1 MATRA
6 RTPHRPPRPR
16 RRPARAPAAAALW
29 AGGYA
34 ALQLGWAATRTTV
47 PWKAHSAYP
56 PVALLLLAAL
66 ALAAGAA
73 ALTTARPDG
82 RDSRADRTDPGGR
95 NGPNGPVGRD
105 GQAGRTGR
113 EGRNHQDGTARTGR
127 RPHRDG
133 GDDPSRRTGRGGP
146 TALGDRV
153 GRGAATA
160 VLAVAVA
167 VFAVGASGLPVH
179 FVSLVALSGL
189 ESATGL
195 AQVLLDAVGA
205 ALLLL
210 VLLAHRRRVRG
221 RCPRCGLAHGGAVD
235 GPLVHPR
242 ASRAP
247 RRTRIAA
254 YLLVCGLLPWAGV
267 KTVWTLGGSALGV
280 TAEAWERAV
289 APDES
294 GAAAAT
300 AAAGVD
306 VTVLAALLA
315 LLLLLGLLHPWG
327 QVFPHW
333 TLPLAG
339 RRVPRLLPLVPAWLT
354 GVPLAVY
361 GVVLNAVAALTAVGV
376 LHPVE
381 PLPPFTA
388 SWQLTWMVE
397 FGGLAFTGLG
407 TALVLAARSYGA
419 RTHPSCA
426 TAPTPAR

>member
-1 MATRA
+1 MLREADATARADREAGGTEPDRPEPSRTGPSRTAPHRTDPEVTVATPA
-6 RTPHRPPRPR
+6 RTPHRPSWPR
-16 RRPARAPAAAALW
+16 RWPAWAPAVAALW

-73 ALTTARPDG
+73 ALTTARPGG
-82 RDSRADRTDPGGR
+82 RDGSADRTDPGGR
-95 NGPNGPVGRD
+95 
-105 GQAGRTGR
+105 
-113 EGRNHQDGTARTGR
+113 
-127 RPHRDG
+127 
-133 GDDPSRRTGRGGP
+133 SGP

-153 GRGAATA
+153 GRGLATC

-179 FVSLVALSGL
+179 FVSLAALSGP

-195 AQVLLDAVGA
+195 AQVVLDAVGA

-235 GPLVHPR
+235 GPLVHPA

-247 RRTRIAA
+247 GRTRTAA

-280 TAEAWERAV
+280 TAEAWDRAV
-289 APDES
+289 SPGES

-300 AAAGVD
+300 AAVGVD
-306 VTVLAALLA
+306 VTVLAALVA

-327 QVFPHW
+327 QVFPRW

-361 GVVLNAVAALTAVGV
+361 GVVLNAIAALTAVGV

-381 PLPPFTA
+381 PQPPFTA

-419 RTHPSCA
+419 RTHPACA
-426 TAPTPAR
+426 AAPAR